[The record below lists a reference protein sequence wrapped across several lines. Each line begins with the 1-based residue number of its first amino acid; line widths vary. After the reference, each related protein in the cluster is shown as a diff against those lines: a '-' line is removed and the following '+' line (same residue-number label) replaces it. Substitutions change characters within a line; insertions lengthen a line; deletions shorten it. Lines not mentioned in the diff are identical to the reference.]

1 MSAPTDRSA
10 PRDPGA
16 PNDGG
21 SPIDGSAPRDPGAPV
36 VVLTA
41 RDPLTA
47 GDGGHAIRAAAEL
60 AAAGHPAALVLLED
74 AVTVARDGHRD
85 AGALAAALEAGVEVL
100 VEDEARARRAV
111 EPTAGVK
118 PTTFG
123 EIVDRLVVASRAV
136 WL

>member
-1 MSAPTDRSA
+1 MSAPTDRDRAAIPA
-10 PRDPGA
+10 PDDAGVARQEA
-16 PNDGG
+16 P
-21 SPIDGSAPRDPGAPV
+21 PV

-85 AGALAAALEAGVEVL
+85 AGDLAAALEAG
-100 VEDEARARRAV
+100 
-111 EPTAGVK
+111 
-118 PTTFG
+118 
-123 EIVDRLVVASRAV
+123 SRCSSRTRPAPAAPSPRPPA
-136 WL
+136 

>member
-1 MSAPTDRSA
+1 MSAPTDRDRAAVPA
-10 PRDPGA
+10 PDDADVARQEGP
-16 PNDGG
+16 
-21 SPIDGSAPRDPGAPV
+21 APV

-85 AGALAAALEAGVEVL
+85 AGDLAAALEAGVEVL

-123 EIVDRLVVASRAV
+123 EIVDRLVTAGRAV